1 MNRTMNGGDAVVETL
16 IALGVDT
23 SFTVSGESF
32 LPVLEAMRRNR
43 NAMRL
48 VTTRH
53 EGGAAFAAEAFGKL
67 TGRPAAVFV
76 SRGPGAT
83 NAAIGVHTAM
93 QDSTPLLLFVG
104 HVRQHSRG
112 REAFQEI
119 DQHAMFAPVAKAV
132 LEAESAEELAATT
145 AEAVR
150 LSCAGRPGPVV
161 VVLPRDVSERA
172 VENTRIPEPTPRD
185 AITASDEA
193 LQAAAR
199 LIRDAKR
206 PLAIAGEMIAFER
219 AQSALAA
226 FAEASGV
233 PVMAAYRR
241 QDCLPNSH
249 PAYAGHLE
257 INRVA
262 YQRAELDGAD
272 LIIAIGSRLDGITS
286 EDYSLPRQGQKLVQI
301 HPDSAVLTRCGA
313 DAPVRSDCGPALAAL
328 TAMMDT
334 PAADRQARLAA
345 LHEEY
350 EHLASPGSAPV
361 QGAVDLSLV
370 TAEVQRQ
377 AGAEAVI
384 ITDGG
389 SFARWVHRFYRFAA
403 PATQAGPMSGA
414 MGYAVPGA
422 LGARLARP
430 DAPVVAF
437 VGDGGFLMTGQELVT
452 AVEQKLKLVVIVCDN
467 NAHGSI
473 MTGQQRAYGD
483 DAVYGTRLDSPDF
496 AAVAR
501 GYGMPAWTVTTSAEF
516 GPAFAAA
523 LAEAGPSLLHLR
535 TDQRDI
541 APFES
546 SQDAV

>member
-1 MNRTMNGGDAVVETL
+1 MNGGDAVVETL
-16 IALGVDT
+16 IAHGVDT
-23 SFTVSGESF
+23 AFTVSGESF
-32 LPVLEAMRRNR
+32 LPVLEAMRRHR
-43 NAMRL
+43 NAIRL

-67 TGRPAAVFV
+67 SDRPAAVFV

-104 HVRQHSRG
+104 HVRQRSRG

-119 DQHAMFAPVAKAV
+119 DQHAMFGPVAKAV
-132 LEAESAEELAATT
+132 LEADSADGLAETT
-145 AEAVR
+145 AEAIR
-150 LSCAGRPGPVV
+150 LSLAGRPGPVV
-161 VVLPRDVSERA
+161 VVLPRDVTESPVGEA
-172 VENTRIPEPTPRD
+172 TIPEHRPRAAVVPTEQSLRS
-185 AITASDEA
+185 AV
-193 LQAAAR
+193 R
-199 LIRDAKR
+199 LIAEAQR
-206 PLAIAGEMIAFER
+206 PLAIAGEMVAFEK

-226 FAEASGV
+226 FAEASAI

-257 INRVA
+257 INRVS
-262 YQRAELDGAD
+262 YQREELDGAD
-272 LIIAIGSRLDGITS
+272 LIVAVGSRLDGITS
-286 EDYSLPRQGQKLVQI
+286 EDNSLPRSGQALIQI
-301 HPDSAVLTRCGA
+301 YPDEAVLARCGA
-313 DAPVRSDCGPALAAL
+313 DVAVLSDCGPALS
-328 TAMMDT
+328 AMTEMLQ
-334 PAADRQARLAA
+334 PASEGKRARQLH

-350 EHLASPGSAPV
+350 ERLATPGSAPV
-361 QGAVDLSLV
+361 AGCVDLSDV
-370 TAEVQRQ
+370 TACVQRL
-377 AGAEAVI
+377 AGPEAVI

-389 SFARWVHRFYRFAA
+389 SFARWVHRFYRFDA

-437 VGDGGFLMTGQELVT
+437 VGDGGFMMTGQELVT
-452 AVEQKLKLVVIVCDN
+452 AVEQSMKLIVVVCDN

-473 MTGQQRAYGD
+473 LSGQQRAYGE
-483 DAVYGTRLDSPDF
+483 DAAYGTLLSSPDF

-501 GYGMPAWTVTTSAEF
+501 GYGLPAWTVADTADFESAF
-516 GPAFAAA
+516 VSA
-523 LAEAGPSLLHLR
+523 LAEPGPSLLHLK

-546 SQDAV
+546 AQDAV